1 MSITFEKES
10 GRINIQH
17 INCFCM
23 KGLYIVM
30 QLPSAIVYFSLFDDG
45 PIDTQILALM
55 TGSQCIVSDTQ
66 MNVKA
71 RGHFVY

>member
-1 MSITFEKES
+1 
-10 GRINIQH
+10 
-17 INCFCM
+17 
-23 KGLYIVM
+23 M
-30 QLPSAIVYFSLFDDG
+30 QIPSAIVYFSLFDDG

>member
-1 MSITFEKES
+1 
-10 GRINIQH
+10 
-17 INCFCM
+17 
-23 KGLYIVM
+23 M

-45 PIDTQILALM
+45 PVDTQILALM

-71 RGHFVY
+71 LGPLVLIYLKIQEVGVAVRIEAL